1 MYIKTNLTN
10 YLFILYGYKE
20 YLFDCNRNIFM
31 FRHDNVIAEFLYI
44 HSNQRKTLS
53 LNQDSEE
60 MTAALNKM
68 EADAAAASNNVQP
81 LIINVRDSGQFILL
95 VDDKKFSFASAIRAV
110 DVLFKLTMV
119 LNLAYSRE
127 AKNFLLFIQRYVF
140 EIKTH
145 YDKMSPSIY
154 DIMSKL
160 N

>member
-1 MYIKTNLTN
+1 
-10 YLFILYGYKE
+10 
-20 YLFDCNRNIFM
+20 
-31 FRHDNVIAEFLYI
+31 
-44 HSNQRKTLS
+44 
-53 LNQDSEE
+53 